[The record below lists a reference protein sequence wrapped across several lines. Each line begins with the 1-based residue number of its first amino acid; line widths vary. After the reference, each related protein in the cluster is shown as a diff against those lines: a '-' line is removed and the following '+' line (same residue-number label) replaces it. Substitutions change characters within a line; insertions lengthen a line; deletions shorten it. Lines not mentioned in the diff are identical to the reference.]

1 MTTADQ
7 LKRKLKIA
15 IVFMPLNEI
24 RPPVSLNSRGSAGDL
39 VMDEIARH
47 LAKSHQVIA
56 YCARGENQQKIEQY
70 DGVEY
75 RRMSTSVDRWF
86 FSHHRRIMR
95 LLNLFYRRHSP
106 QPIFNSPLWFRQFIG
121 EVVADPVL
129 RTCDI
134 VQIMN
139 ISQFV
144 PIVRARAPQTRIVLH
159 MHSQW
164 LEQFDA
170 AVIEPRIAASDLVL
184 GVSDFIAAGV
194 RRRFPALA
202 QRCSHIYNGVDLAR
216 FARPAGLRP
225 KPKQLLYVGRLA
237 PEKGIHVLL
246 DAFRI
251 VLAHHPDAHLQLI
264 GQENVF
270 PLEGL
275 FPGCDDPHL
284 LAIEPYFRLGAY
296 AEYLRAKIAEFPSGS
311 IAYLNQGLRF
321 SELPPHY
328 HAASIFV
335 FPSVCEESFGMPLVE
350 AMASAT
356 PVVTTRGGAFPEI
369 VEDGRTGLLVERSDV
384 QGLADA
390 ILDLLANCDRRD
402 AMAQAGFERASR
414 TFTWDRITEDLVEKY
429 ERLLCRRIS
438 VSSDCAESAASKQ

>member
-1 MTTADQ
+1 MVDNSQSRRVTPTTTAQ

-15 IVFMPLNEI
+15 IIFMPLNEI
-24 RPPVSLNSRGSAGDL
+24 RPPVSLTSRGSAGDL

-47 LAKSHQVIA
+47 LVRSHQVIA
-56 YCARGENQQKIEQY
+56 YCARGEDQQKVEQY

-86 FSHHRRIMR
+86 FSHHRKIMR
-95 LLNLFYRRHSP
+95 LFNLVYRGNAP
-106 QPIFNSPLWFRQFIG
+106 QPIFNSRLWYRQFIG

-134 VQIMN
+134 VHIMN
-139 ISQFV
+139 VSQFV
-144 PIVRARAPQTRIVLH
+144 PFVRARAPHTRIVLH

-194 RRRFPALA
+194 RRRFPAFA
-202 QRCSHIYNGVDLAR
+202 QRCSHIYNGVILAQ

-237 PEKGIHVLL
+237 PEKGVHILL

-251 VLAHHPDAHLQLI
+251 VLAHHPDAQLQLI
-264 GQENVF
+264 GPERVF

-275 FPGCDDPHL
+275 FPGCDDPHV
-284 LAIEPYFRLGAY
+284 LALGPYFQPGAY
-296 AEYLRAKIAEFPSGS
+296 AEFLRSKIAEFPLGS
-311 IAYLNQGLRF
+311 ISFLNQGLKF
-321 SELPPHY
+321 SELAPHY
-328 HAASIFV
+328 HAASIFT

-356 PVVTTRGGAFPEI
+356 PVVATRGGAFPEI
-369 VEDGRTGLLVERSDV
+369 VEHGRTGLLVERSDV
-384 QGLADA
+384 RGLADA
-390 ILDLLANCDRRD
+390 ILDLLSNCDRRD
-402 AMAQAGFERASR
+402 AMAQACFERASR
-414 TFTWDRITEDLVEKY
+414 TFSWDRIAEDLVEKY
-429 ERLLCRRIS
+429 ERLF
-438 VSSDCAESAASKQ
+438 V